1 MMYKTKISVYPSCLS
16 TLVHND
22 VTLSEVYD
30 KIKNDDVLRQRTV
43 NYRKAIEAKLPAKQI
58 KKLKAEQFPMLMP
71 AARFKEGRDMEHLDS
86 YTGLCQCDID
96 NIPPD
101 MMAEAKRRVRMLKFV
116 AMYHVSM
123 SGNGLHIYYF
133 YQIPNEGLTPQ
144 VYQQAFIQGNEC
156 IGKAIPADYDAAV
169 GKANHGSSICHDP
182 EAWFNPDAE
191 PFKVDMSLLLKKR
204 GKNDRLT
211 NDTAITE
218 KEWSAQ
224 WTAEKVFAYAQECVS
239 KSATGE
245 FAHGNRN
252 KFLVRLAMMLSDFG
266 MEQEH
271 AAQLM
276 EQEYASQYGEESIP
290 SLVSGCY
297 KSGAKMHGRRALP
310 DARGK
315 KSGERKGDVKMQIA
329 ANFLRNQGLK
339 FDVITHKL
347 KRSDMVDVTDRDIN
361 SMLLACNVESC
372 QNISAQTFRSA
383 LMSNCIPEFN
393 PLTDYLDEA
402 VKAVTINPD
411 GPSYIDQ
418 VAGMVH
424 VTYTPQSPLPPGG
437 GYSNLA
443 TAAGTPPTGG
453 QGGLSSLWHTCFR
466 KWFVSMVASWM
477 DPKVVN
483 HQILV
488 LIGPQGIFK
497 STWLDALIP
506 ETLVSYRCR
515 QSGTNFSDKDEQLRC
530 AEFAMVNYDEFD
542 RLSSSDLDNLKS
554 LITTP
559 DVSIRAPYGSTKE
572 RRVRIASYCASGN
585 KFQFLTDQ
593 TGNRRF
599 LPFYVEHID
608 SPFDHPIDHHRLYA
622 EAVKMVKEGFVY
634 WFTTEDIQ
642 QLSKYVEQFA
652 DRSPEEE
659 LLDVYFDIPK
669 APGVETRTV
678 KFLTSS
684 EIQAKLVSYGN
695 LHRPIPLRTLCQ
707 VLDNK
712 GFQRMRSNRKRG
724 YLVVELEATEINSNR
739 IAASGTMPF

>member
-1 MMYKTKISVYPSCLS
+1 MYKTKISVYPSCLS

-43 NYRKAIEAKLPAKQI
+43 NYRKAIEAKLPAKQL

-101 MMAEAKRRVRMLKFV
+101 MMDEAKRRIRSLPFV
-116 AMYHVSM
+116 CMYHVSM
-123 SGNGLHIYYF
+123 SGKGLHIYYF

-204 GKNDRLT
+204 GKNDRLA

-424 VTYTPQSPLPPGG
+424 VTYTPQSPLPPE
-437 GYSNLA
+437 
-443 TAAGTPPTGG
+443 
-453 QGGLSSLWHTCFR
+453 GGLSSLWHTCFR

-724 YLVVELEATEINSNR
+724 YLVVELEATEINSSR

>member
-1 MMYKTKISVYPSCLS
+1 MYKTKISVYPSCLS

-43 NYRKAIEAKLPAKQI
+43 NYRKAIEAKLPAKQL

-101 MMAEAKRRVRMLKFV
+101 MMDEAKRRVRSLPFV
-116 AMYHVSM
+116 CMYHVSM

-204 GKNDRLT
+204 GKNDRLA

-424 VTYTPQSPLPPGG
+424 VTYTPQSPLPPE
-437 GYSNLA
+437 
-443 TAAGTPPTGG
+443 
-453 QGGLSSLWHTCFR
+453 GGLSSLWHTCFR

-712 GFQRMRSNRKRG
+712 GFQRMRHMNKRG
-724 YLVVELEATEINSNR
+724 YLVVELEATEINSSR
-739 IAASGTMPF
+739 IAASGAMPF

>member
-1 MMYKTKISVYPSCLS
+1 MYKTKISVYPSCLS

-43 NYRKAIEAKLPAKQI
+43 NYRKAIEAKLPAKQL

-101 MMAEAKRRVRMLKFV
+101 MMDEAKRRVRSLPFV
-116 AMYHVSM
+116 CMYHVSM
-123 SGNGLHIYYF
+123 SGKGLHIYYF

-169 GKANHGSSICHDP
+169 GKANHGSSICHDH

-204 GKNDRLT
+204 GKNDRLA

-297 KSGAKMHGRRALP
+297 KSGAKMHGHRALP

-424 VTYTPQSPLPPGG
+424 VTYTPQSPLPPE
-437 GYSNLA
+437 
-443 TAAGTPPTGG
+443 
-453 QGGLSSLWHTCFR
+453 GGLSSLWHTCFR

>member
-1 MMYKTKISVYPSCLS
+1 MYKTKISVYPSCLS

-43 NYRKAIEAKLPAKQI
+43 NYRKAIEAKLPAKQL

-101 MMAEAKRRVRMLKFV
+101 MMDEAKRRVRSLPFV
-116 AMYHVSM
+116 CMYHVSM

-204 GKNDRLT
+204 GKNDRLA
-211 NDTAITE
+211 NDSAITE

-424 VTYTPQSPLPPGG
+424 VTYTPQSPLSPE
-437 GYSNLA
+437 
-443 TAAGTPPTGG
+443 
-453 QGGLSSLWHTCFR
+453 GGLSSLWHTCFR

>member
-1 MMYKTKISVYPSCLS
+1 MYKTKISVYPSCLS

-43 NYRKAIEAKLPAKQI
+43 NYRKAIEAKLPAKQL

-101 MMAEAKRRVRMLKFV
+101 MMDEAKRRVRSLPFV
-116 AMYHVSM
+116 CMYHVSM
-123 SGNGLHIYYF
+123 SGKGLHIYYF

-204 GKNDRLT
+204 GKNDRLA

-424 VTYTPQSPLPPGG
+424 VTYTPQSPLPPE
-437 GYSNLA
+437 
-443 TAAGTPPTGG
+443 
-453 QGGLSSLWHTCFR
+453 GGLSSLWHTCFR

-622 EAVKMVKEGFVY
+622 EAVRLVKEGFVY

>member
-1 MMYKTKISVYPSCLS
+1 MYKTKISVYPSCLS

-43 NYRKAIEAKLPAKQI
+43 NYRKAIEAKLPAKQL

-101 MMAEAKRRVRMLKFV
+101 MMDEAKRRVRSLPFV
-116 AMYHVSM
+116 CMYHVSM
-123 SGNGLHIYYF
+123 SGKGLHFYYF

-204 GKNDRLT
+204 GKNDRLA

-271 AAQLM
+271 AALLM

-424 VTYTPQSPLPPGG
+424 VTYTPQSPLPPE
-437 GYSNLA
+437 
-443 TAAGTPPTGG
+443 
-453 QGGLSSLWHTCFR
+453 GGLSSLWHTCFR

-506 ETLVSYRCR
+506 EALVSYRCR

>member
-1 MMYKTKISVYPSCLS
+1 MYKTKISVYPSCLS

-43 NYRKAIEAKLPAKQI
+43 NYRKAIEAKLPAKQL

-101 MMAEAKRRVRMLKFV
+101 MMDEAKRRVRSLPFV
-116 AMYHVSM
+116 CMYHVSM
-123 SGNGLHIYYF
+123 SGKGLHIYYF

-204 GKNDRLT
+204 GKNDRLA

-424 VTYTPQSPLPPGG
+424 VTYTPQSPLPPE
-437 GYSNLA
+437 
-443 TAAGTPPTGG
+443 
-453 QGGLSSLWHTCFR
+453 GGLFSLWHTCFR

>member
-1 MMYKTKISVYPSCLS
+1 MYKTKISVYPSCLS

-43 NYRKAIEAKLPAKQI
+43 NYRKAIEAKLPAKQL

-101 MMAEAKRRVRMLKFV
+101 MMDEAKRRVRSLPFV
-116 AMYHVSM
+116 CMYHVSM
-123 SGNGLHIYYF
+123 SGKGLHIYYF

-156 IGKAIPADYDAAV
+156 IGKAIPAEYDAAV

-204 GKNDRLT
+204 GKNDRLA

-393 PLTDYLDEA
+393 PLSDYLDEA
-402 VKAVTINPD
+402 VRAVTINPD
-411 GPSYIDQ
+411 EPSYIDQ

-424 VTYTPQSPLPPGG
+424 VTYTPQSPLPPE
-437 GYSNLA
+437 
-443 TAAGTPPTGG
+443 
-453 QGGLSSLWHTCFR
+453 GGLSSLWHTCFR

-506 ETLVSYRCR
+506 DALVSYRCR

-724 YLVVELEATEINSNR
+724 YLVVELEATEINSSR

>member
-1 MMYKTKISVYPSCLS
+1 MYKTKISVYPSCLS

-43 NYRKAIEAKLPAKQI
+43 NYRKAIEAKLPAKQL

-101 MMAEAKRRVRMLKFV
+101 MMDEAKRRVRSLPFV
-116 AMYHVSM
+116 CMYHVSM
-123 SGNGLHIYYF
+123 SGKGLHIYYF

-204 GKNDRLT
+204 GKNDRLA

-402 VKAVTINPD
+402 VKAVNINPD
-411 GPSYIDQ
+411 EPSYIDQ

-424 VTYTPQSPLPPGG
+424 VTYTPQSPLPPE
-437 GYSNLA
+437 
-443 TAAGTPPTGG
+443 
-453 QGGLSSLWHTCFR
+453 GGLSSLWRTCFR

-477 DPKVVN
+477 DVKVVN
-483 HQILV
+483 HQMLV

-506 ETLVSYRCR
+506 EALVSYRCR

-530 AEFAMVNYDEFD
+530 AEFAIVNYDEFD

-599 LPFYVEHID
+599 LPFYVSHID

-669 APGVETRTV
+669 PQGVETRTV

-712 GFQRMRSNRKRG
+712 GYQRMRSSRKRG
-724 YLVVELEATEINSNR
+724 YLVVELEATEINSSR
-739 IAASGTMPF
+739 IAASGAMPF

>member
-1 MMYKTKISVYPSCLS
+1 MYKTKISVYPSCLS

-43 NYRKAIEAKLPAKQI
+43 NYRKAIEAKLPAKQL

-101 MMAEAKRRVRMLKFV
+101 MMDEAKRRVRSLPFV
-116 AMYHVSM
+116 CMYHVSM
-123 SGNGLHIYYF
+123 SGKGLHIYYF

-204 GKNDRLT
+204 GKNDRLA

-424 VTYTPQSPLPPGG
+424 VTYTPQSPLPPE
-437 GYSNLA
+437 
-443 TAAGTPPTGG
+443 
-453 QGGLSSLWHTCFR
+453 GGLSSLWHTCFR

-608 SPFDHPIDHHRLYA
+608 SPFDHPINHHRLYA

>member
-1 MMYKTKISVYPSCLS
+1 MYKTKISVYPSCLS

-43 NYRKAIEAKLPAKQI
+43 NYRKAIEAKLPAKQL

-101 MMAEAKRRVRMLKFV
+101 MMDEAKRRVRSLPFV
-116 AMYHVSM
+116 CMYHVSM
-123 SGNGLHIYYF
+123 SGKGLHIYYF

-204 GKNDRLT
+204 GKNDRLA

-276 EQEYASQYGEESIP
+276 EQEYASQYGEEPIP

-424 VTYTPQSPLPPGG
+424 VTYTPQSPLPPE
-437 GYSNLA
+437 
-443 TAAGTPPTGG
+443 
-453 QGGLSSLWHTCFR
+453 GGLSSLWHTCFR

>member
-1 MMYKTKISVYPSCLS
+1 MYKTKISVYPSCLS

-43 NYRKAIEAKLPAKQI
+43 NYRKAIEAKLPAKQL

-101 MMAEAKRRVRMLKFV
+101 MMDEAKRRVRSLPFV
-116 AMYHVSM
+116 CMYHVSM

-204 GKNDRLT
+204 GKNDRLA

-424 VTYTPQSPLPPGG
+424 VTYTPQSPLPPE
-437 GYSNLA
+437 
-443 TAAGTPPTGG
+443 
-453 QGGLSSLWHTCFR
+453 GGLSSLWHTCFR

-572 RRVRIASYCASGN
+572 RRVRIASYCA
-585 KFQFLTDQ
+585 
-593 TGNRRF
+593 
-599 LPFYVEHID
+599 
-608 SPFDHPIDHHRLYA
+608 
-622 EAVKMVKEGFVY
+622 
-634 WFTTEDIQ
+634 
-642 QLSKYVEQFA
+642 
-652 DRSPEEE
+652 
-659 LLDVYFDIPK
+659 
-669 APGVETRTV
+669 
-678 KFLTSS
+678 
-684 EIQAKLVSYGN
+684 
-695 LHRPIPLRTLCQ
+695 
-707 VLDNK
+707 
-712 GFQRMRSNRKRG
+712 
-724 YLVVELEATEINSNR
+724 
-739 IAASGTMPF
+739 

>member
-1 MMYKTKISVYPSCLS
+1 MYKTKISVYPSCLS

-43 NYRKAIEAKLPAKQI
+43 NYRKAIEAKLPAKQL

-101 MMAEAKRRVRMLKFV
+101 MMDEAKRRVRSLPFV
-116 AMYHVSM
+116 CMYHVSM
-123 SGNGLHIYYF
+123 SGKGLHIYYF

-204 GKNDRLT
+204 GKNDRLA

-424 VTYTPQSPLPPGG
+424 VTYTPQSPLPPE
-437 GYSNLA
+437 
-443 TAAGTPPTGG
+443 
-453 QGGLSSLWHTCFR
+453 GGLSSLWHTCFR

-634 WFTTEDIQ
+634 WFTSEDIQ

>member
-1 MMYKTKISVYPSCLS
+1 MYKTKISVYPSCLS

-43 NYRKAIEAKLPAKQI
+43 NYRKAIEAKLPAKQL

-101 MMAEAKRRVRMLKFV
+101 MMDEAKRRVRSLPFV
-116 AMYHVSM
+116 CMYHVSM

-204 GKNDRLT
+204 GKNDRLA

-424 VTYTPQSPLPPGG
+424 VTYTPQSPLPPEGG
-437 GYSNLA
+437 M
-443 TAAGTPPTGG
+443 
-453 QGGLSSLWHTCFR
+453 SSLWHTCFR

>member
-1 MMYKTKISVYPSCLS
+1 MYKTKISVYPSCLS

-43 NYRKAIEAKLPAKQI
+43 NYRKAIEAKLPAKQL

-101 MMAEAKRRVRMLKFV
+101 MMDEAKRRVRSLPFV
-116 AMYHVSM
+116 CMYHVSM

-204 GKNDRLT
+204 GKNDRLA

-424 VTYTPQSPLPPGG
+424 VTYTPQSPLPPE
-437 GYSNLA
+437 
-443 TAAGTPPTGG
+443 
-453 QGGLSSLWHTCFR
+453 GGLSSLWHTCFR

-724 YLVVELEATEINSNR
+724 YLVVELDATEINSNR

>member
-1 MMYKTKISVYPSCLS
+1 MYKTKISVYPSCLS

-43 NYRKAIEAKLPAKQI
+43 NYRKAIEAKLPAKQL

-101 MMAEAKRRVRMLKFV
+101 MMDEAKKRVRSLPFV
-116 AMYHVSM
+116 CMYHVSM
-123 SGNGLHIYYF
+123 SGKGLHIYYF

-204 GKNDRLT
+204 GKNDRLA

-329 ANFLRNQGLK
+329 ANFLSNQGLK

-424 VTYTPQSPLPPGG
+424 VTYTPQSPLPPE
-437 GYSNLA
+437 
-443 TAAGTPPTGG
+443 
-453 QGGLSSLWHTCFR
+453 GGLSSLWHTCFR

>member
-1 MMYKTKISVYPSCLS
+1 MYKTKISVYPSCLS

-30 KIKNDDVLRQRTV
+30 KIKNDDVLRQRTL
-43 NYRKAIEAKLPAKQI
+43 NYRKAIEAKLPAKQL

-101 MMAEAKRRVRMLKFV
+101 MMDEAKRRVRSLPFV
-116 AMYHVSM
+116 CMYHVSM

-204 GKNDRLT
+204 GKNDRMA

-424 VTYTPQSPLPPGG
+424 VTYTPQSPLPPE
-437 GYSNLA
+437 
-443 TAAGTPPTGG
+443 
-453 QGGLSSLWHTCFR
+453 GGLSSLWHTCFR

>member
-1 MMYKTKISVYPSCLS
+1 MYKTKISVYPSCLS

-43 NYRKAIEAKLPAKQI
+43 NYRKAIEAKLPAKQL

-101 MMAEAKRRVRMLKFV
+101 MMDEAKRRVRSLPFV
-116 AMYHVSM
+116 CMYHVSM
-123 SGNGLHIYYF
+123 SGKGLHIYYF

-191 PFKVDMSLLLKKR
+191 PFKVDMSLLLKNR
-204 GKNDRLT
+204 GKNDRLA

-424 VTYTPQSPLPPGG
+424 VTYTPQSPLPPE
-437 GYSNLA
+437 
-443 TAAGTPPTGG
+443 
-453 QGGLSSLWHTCFR
+453 GGLSSLWHTCFR

>member
-1 MMYKTKISVYPSCLS
+1 MYKTKISVYPSCLS

-43 NYRKAIEAKLPAKQI
+43 NYRKAIEAKLPAKQL

-71 AARFKEGRDMEHLDS
+71 AARFKEGRDMEHLES
-86 YTGLCQCDID
+86 YTTLCQCDID

-101 MMAEAKRRVRMLKFV
+101 MMDEAKRRVRSLPFV
-116 AMYHVSM
+116 CMYHVSM

-204 GKNDRLT
+204 GKNDRLA

-424 VTYTPQSPLPPGG
+424 VTYTPQSPLPPE
-437 GYSNLA
+437 
-443 TAAGTPPTGG
+443 
-453 QGGLSSLWHTCFR
+453 GGLSSLWHTCFR

>member
-1 MMYKTKISVYPSCLS
+1 MYPSCLS

-43 NYRKAIEAKLPAKQI
+43 NYRKAIEAKLPAKQL

-101 MMAEAKRRVRMLKFV
+101 MMDEAKRRVRSLPFV
-116 AMYHVSM
+116 CMYHVSM

-204 GKNDRLT
+204 GKNDRLA

-424 VTYTPQSPLPPGG
+424 VTYTPQSPLPPE
-437 GYSNLA
+437 
-443 TAAGTPPTGG
+443 
-453 QGGLSSLWHTCFR
+453 GGLSSLWHTCFR

-599 LPFYVEHID
+599 LPFYVSHID

-695 LHRPIPLRTLCQ
+695 IHRPIPLRTLCQ

>member
-1 MMYKTKISVYPSCLS
+1 MYKTKISVYPSCLS

-43 NYRKAIEAKLPAKQI
+43 NYRKAIEAKLPAKQL

-101 MMAEAKRRVRMLKFV
+101 MMDEAKRRVRSLPFV
-116 AMYHVSM
+116 CMYHVSM

-204 GKNDRLT
+204 GKNDRLA

-424 VTYTPQSPLPPGG
+424 VTYTPQSPLPPE
-437 GYSNLA
+437 
-443 TAAGTPPTGG
+443 
-453 QGGLSSLWHTCFR
+453 GGLSSLWHTCFR

-712 GFQRMRSNRKRG
+712 GFQRMRHMNKRG
-724 YLVVELEATEINSNR
+724 YLLVELEATEINSRR

>member
-1 MMYKTKISVYPSCLS
+1 MYKTKISVYPSCLS

-43 NYRKAIEAKLPAKQI
+43 NYRKAIEAKLPAKQL

-101 MMAEAKRRVRMLKFV
+101 MMDEAKRRVRSLPFV
-116 AMYHVSM
+116 CMYHVSM
-123 SGNGLHIYYF
+123 SGKGLHIYYF

-204 GKNDRLT
+204 GKNDRLA

-424 VTYTPQSPLPPGG
+424 VTYTPQSPLPP
-437 GYSNLA
+437 A
-443 TAAGTPPTGG
+443 
-453 QGGLSSLWHTCFR
+453 GGLSSLWHTCFR

-515 QSGTNFSDKDEQLRC
+515 QSGTNFSDKDERLRC

-608 SPFDHPIDHHRLYA
+608 SPFDHPIDHHQLYA

>member
-1 MMYKTKISVYPSCLS
+1 MYKTKISVYPSCLS

-43 NYRKAIEAKLPAKQI
+43 NYRKAIEAKLPAKQL

-101 MMAEAKRRVRMLKFV
+101 MMDEAKRRVRSLPFV
-116 AMYHVSM
+116 CMYHVSM

-133 YQIPNEGLTPQ
+133 YQIPNSGLTPQ

-204 GKNDRLT
+204 GKNDRLA

-310 DARGK
+310 DGQGK

-411 GPSYIDQ
+411 GSSYIDQ

-424 VTYTPQSPLPPGG
+424 VTYTPQSPLPPEV
-437 GYSNLA
+437 
-443 TAAGTPPTGG
+443 
-453 QGGLSSLWHTCFR
+453 GLSSLWHTCFR

-669 APGVETRTV
+669 PQGVETRTV

-695 LHRPIPLRTLCQ
+695 IHRPIPLRTLCQ

-712 GFQRMRSNRKRG
+712 GFQRMRHMNKRG
-724 YLVVELEATEINSNR
+724 YLLVELEATEINSRR

>member
-1 MMYKTKISVYPSCLS
+1 MIRYWFL
-16 TLVHND
+16 
-22 VTLSEVYD
+22 
-30 KIKNDDVLRQRTV
+30 
-43 NYRKAIEAKLPAKQI
+43 
-58 KKLKAEQFPMLMP
+58 
-71 AARFKEGRDMEHLDS
+71 AARPKTL
-86 YTGLCQCDID
+86 
-96 NIPPD
+96 
-101 MMAEAKRRVRMLKFV
+101 A
-116 AMYHVSM
+116 
-123 SGNGLHIYYF
+123 
-133 YQIPNEGLTPQ
+133 
-144 VYQQAFIQGNEC
+144 
-156 IGKAIPADYDAAV
+156 AAV
-169 GKANHGSSICHDP
+169 LPVGCAT
-182 EAWFNPDAE
+182 ALAFAE
-191 PFKVDMSLLLKKR
+191 GGGDWGAALLCFL
-204 GKNDRLT
+204 
-211 NDTAITE
+211 
-218 KEWSAQ
+218 
-224 WTAEKVFAYAQECVS
+224 FA
-239 KSATGE
+239 G
-245 FAHGNRN
+245 
-252 KFLVRLAMMLSDFG
+252 
-266 MEQEH
+266 
-271 AAQLM
+271 
-276 EQEYASQYGEESIP
+276 I
-290 SLVSGCY
+290 
-297 KSGAKMHGRRALP
+297 
-310 DARGK
+310 
-315 KSGERKGDVKMQIA
+315 MQIA
-329 ANFLRNQGLK
+329 ANFLRNQGLR

-424 VTYTPQSPLPPGG
+424 VTYTPQSPLPPE
-437 GYSNLA
+437 
-443 TAAGTPPTGG
+443 
-453 QGGLSSLWHTCFR
+453 GGLSSLWHTCFR

-599 LPFYVEHID
+599 LPFYVSHID

-724 YLVVELEATEINSNR
+724 YLVVELEATEINSSR

>member
-1 MMYKTKISVYPSCLS
+1 MYKTKISVYPSCLS

-30 KIKNDDVLRQRTV
+30 KIKNDDVLRQSTV
-43 NYRKAIEAKLPAKQI
+43 NYRKAIEAKLPAKQL

-101 MMAEAKRRVRMLKFV
+101 MMDEAKRRVRSLPFV
-116 AMYHVSM
+116 CMYHVSM

-204 GKNDRLT
+204 GKNDRLA

-239 KSATGE
+239 KSAPGE
-245 FAHGNRN
+245 VAHGNRN

-266 MEQEH
+266 MAQEH

-310 DARGK
+310 DAQGK

-424 VTYTPQSPLPPGG
+424 VTYTPQSPLPPE
-437 GYSNLA
+437 
-443 TAAGTPPTGG
+443 
-453 QGGLSSLWHTCFR
+453 GGLSSLWHTCFR

-622 EAVKMVKEGFVY
+622 EAVRLVKEGFVY

>member
-1 MMYKTKISVYPSCLS
+1 M
-16 TLVHND
+16 VHND

-43 NYRKAIEAKLPAKQI
+43 NYRKAIEAKLPAKQL

-101 MMAEAKRRVRMLKFV
+101 MMDEAKRRVRSLPFV
-116 AMYHVSM
+116 CMYHVSM
-123 SGNGLHIYYF
+123 SGKGLHIYYF

-204 GKNDRLT
+204 GKNDRLA

-424 VTYTPQSPLPPGG
+424 VTYTPQSPLPPE
-437 GYSNLA
+437 
-443 TAAGTPPTGG
+443 
-453 QGGLSSLWHTCFR
+453 GGLSSLWHTCFR

>member
-1 MMYKTKISVYPSCLS
+1 MYKTKISVYPSCLS

-22 VTLSEVYD
+22 VTLGEVYD

-43 NYRKAIEAKLPAKQI
+43 NYRKAIEAKLPAKQL

-101 MMAEAKRRVRMLKFV
+101 MMDEAKRRVRSLPFV
-116 AMYHVSM
+116 CMYHVSM

-204 GKNDRLT
+204 GKNDRLA

-310 DARGK
+310 DAQGK

-411 GPSYIDQ
+411 DPSYIDQ

-424 VTYTPQSPLPPGG
+424 VTYTPQSPLPPEGG
-437 GYSNLA
+437 M
-443 TAAGTPPTGG
+443 
-453 QGGLSSLWHTCFR
+453 SSLWHTCFR

>member
-1 MMYKTKISVYPSCLS
+1 MYKTKISVYPSCLS

-43 NYRKAIEAKLPAKQI
+43 NYRKAIEAKLPAKQL

-71 AARFKEGRDMEHLDS
+71 AARFKDGRDMEHLDS

-101 MMAEAKRRVRMLKFV
+101 MMDEAKRRVRSLPFV
-116 AMYHVSM
+116 CMYHVSM
-123 SGNGLHIYYF
+123 SGKGLHIYYF

-204 GKNDRLT
+204 GKNDRLA

-424 VTYTPQSPLPPGG
+424 VTYTPQSPLPPE
-437 GYSNLA
+437 
-443 TAAGTPPTGG
+443 
-453 QGGLSSLWHTCFR
+453 GGLSSLWHTCFR

>member
-43 NYRKAIEAKLPAKQI
+43 NYRKAIEAKLPAKQL

-101 MMAEAKRRVRMLKFV
+101 MMDEAKRRVRSLPFV
-116 AMYHVSM
+116 CMYHVSM

-204 GKNDRLT
+204 GKNDRLA

-266 MEQEH
+266 MGQEH

-424 VTYTPQSPLPPGG
+424 VTYTPQSPLPPE
-437 GYSNLA
+437 
-443 TAAGTPPTGG
+443 
-453 QGGLSSLWHTCFR
+453 GGLSSLWHTCFR

>member
-1 MMYKTKISVYPSCLS
+1 MHKTKISVYPSCLS

-22 VTLSEVYD
+22 VTISEVYD

-43 NYRKAIEAKLPAKQI
+43 NYRKAIEAKLPAKQL

-101 MMAEAKRRVRMLKFV
+101 MMDEAKRRVRSLPFV
-116 AMYHVSM
+116 CMYHVSM
-123 SGNGLHIYYF
+123 SGKGLHIYYF

-204 GKNDRLT
+204 GKNDRLA

-290 SLVSGCY
+290 SRVSGCY

-424 VTYTPQSPLPPGG
+424 VTYTPQSPLPPE
-437 GYSNLA
+437 
-443 TAAGTPPTGG
+443 
-453 QGGLSSLWHTCFR
+453 GGLSSLWHTCFR

-659 LLDVYFDIPK
+659 LLGVYFDIPK

>member
-43 NYRKAIEAKLPAKQI
+43 NYRKAIEAKLPAKQL

-101 MMAEAKRRVRMLKFV
+101 MMDEAKRRVRSLPFV
-116 AMYHVSM
+116 CMYHVSM
-123 SGNGLHIYYF
+123 SGKGLHIYYF

-182 EAWFNPDAE
+182 EAWFNPEAE

-204 GKNDRLT
+204 GKNDRLA

-424 VTYTPQSPLPPGG
+424 VTYTPQSPLPPE
-437 GYSNLA
+437 
-443 TAAGTPPTGG
+443 
-453 QGGLSSLWHTCFR
+453 GGLSSLWHTCFR

-634 WFTTEDIQ
+634 WLTTEDIQ

-695 LHRPIPLRTLCQ
+695 IHRPIPLRTLCQ

-712 GFQRMRSNRKRG
+712 GYQRMRSNRKRG
-724 YLVVELEATEINSNR
+724 YLVVELETTEINSSR

>member
-1 MMYKTKISVYPSCLS
+1 MYKTKISVYPSCLS

-43 NYRKAIEAKLPAKQI
+43 NYRKAIEAKLPAKQL

-101 MMAEAKRRVRMLKFV
+101 MMDEAKRRVRSLPFV
-116 AMYHVSM
+116 CMYHVSM

-204 GKNDRLT
+204 GKNDRLA

-411 GPSYIDQ
+411 DPSYIDQ

-424 VTYTPQSPLPPGG
+424 VTYTPQSPLPPE
-437 GYSNLA
+437 
-443 TAAGTPPTGG
+443 
-453 QGGLSSLWHTCFR
+453 GGLSSLWHTCFR

>member
-1 MMYKTKISVYPSCLS
+1 MYKTKISVYPSCLS

-43 NYRKAIEAKLPAKQI
+43 NYRKAIEAKLPAKQL

-101 MMAEAKRRVRMLKFV
+101 MMDEAKRRVRSLPFV
-116 AMYHVSM
+116 CMYHVSM
-123 SGNGLHIYYF
+123 SGKGLHIYYF

-204 GKNDRLT
+204 GKNDRLA
-211 NDTAITE
+211 NDTSITE

-424 VTYTPQSPLPPGG
+424 VTYTPQSPLPPE
-437 GYSNLA
+437 
-443 TAAGTPPTGG
+443 
-453 QGGLSSLWHTCFR
+453 GGLSSLWHTCFR

>member
-1 MMYKTKISVYPSCLS
+1 MYKTKISVYPSCLS

-43 NYRKAIEAKLPAKQI
+43 NYRKAIEAKLPAKQL

-101 MMAEAKRRVRMLKFV
+101 MMDEAKRRVRSLPFV
-116 AMYHVSM
+116 CMYHVSM
-123 SGNGLHIYYF
+123 SGKGLHIYYF

-204 GKNDRLT
+204 GKNDRLA

-276 EQEYASQYGEESIP
+276 EQEYAPQYGEESIP

-424 VTYTPQSPLPPGG
+424 VTYTPQSPLPPE
-437 GYSNLA
+437 
-443 TAAGTPPTGG
+443 
-453 QGGLSSLWHTCFR
+453 GGLSSLWHTCFR

-724 YLVVELEATEINSNR
+724 YLVVELEATEINSSR

>member
-1 MMYKTKISVYPSCLS
+1 MYKTKISVYPSCLS

-43 NYRKAIEAKLPAKQI
+43 NYRKAIEAKLPAKQL

-101 MMAEAKRRVRMLKFV
+101 MMDEAKRRVRSLPFV
-116 AMYHVSM
+116 CMYHVSM
-123 SGNGLHIYYF
+123 SGKGLHIYYF

-204 GKNDRLT
+204 GKNDRLA

-411 GPSYIDQ
+411 EPSYIDQ

-424 VTYTPQSPLPPGG
+424 VTYTPQSPLPPE
-437 GYSNLA
+437 
-443 TAAGTPPTGG
+443 
-453 QGGLSSLWHTCFR
+453 GGLSSLWHTCFR

-695 LHRPIPLRTLCQ
+695 IHRPIPLRTLCQ

-712 GFQRMRSNRKRG
+712 GYQRMRSNRKRG
-724 YLVVELEATEINSNR
+724 YLVVELEATEINSSR

>member
-1 MMYKTKISVYPSCLS
+1 MYKTKISVYPSCLS

-43 NYRKAIEAKLPAKQI
+43 NYRKAIEAKLPAKQL

-101 MMAEAKRRVRMLKFV
+101 MMDEAKRRVRSLPFV
-116 AMYHVSM
+116 CMYHVSM
-123 SGNGLHIYYF
+123 SGKGLHIYYF

-204 GKNDRLT
+204 GKNDRLA
-211 NDTAITE
+211 NATAITE

-424 VTYTPQSPLPPGG
+424 VTYTPQSPLPPE
-437 GYSNLA
+437 
-443 TAAGTPPTGG
+443 
-453 QGGLSSLWHTCFR
+453 GGLSSLWHTCFR

>member
-1 MMYKTKISVYPSCLS
+1 MYKTKISVYPSCLS

-43 NYRKAIEAKLPAKQI
+43 NYRKAIEAKLPAKQL

-101 MMAEAKRRVRMLKFV
+101 MMDEAKRRVRSLPFV
-116 AMYHVSM
+116 CMYHVSM
-123 SGNGLHIYYF
+123 SGKGLHIYYF

-204 GKNDRLT
+204 GKNDRLA

-424 VTYTPQSPLPPGG
+424 VTYTPQSPLPPE
-437 GYSNLA
+437 
-443 TAAGTPPTGG
+443 
-453 QGGLSSLWHTCFR
+453 GGLSSLWHTCFR

-724 YLVVELEATEINSNR
+724 YLVVELEATEINSRR
-739 IAASGTMPF
+739 IASSADMPF